1 MAKPTQVEGLS
12 AQTPL
17 AEAARLLTAARL
29 ADARRYVELVE
40 RDCDEVEAVHDLR
53 VATRRLRAA
62 LGLCGSAL
70 DGEAREAKR
79 LQDALGAVRDAQLQ
93 IAWLGEALLSAT
105 EPPGGRARQRDALA
119 ALIEHRQDDLRRA
132 EKRLLEALQRWRET
146 EPRLL
151 GALETLD
158 RKGKLGGH
166 RVRARLRRR
175 LKTLRE
181 RMRDADAS
189 LRADVAHALRIA
201 VKKLRY
207 DAELVQPALQ
217 QQVTAVLEAV
227 EPLQELLGNLHDADV
242 RLEFLEEAAARWP
255 DTRDGVEDL
264 QISELTRRGQL
275 GHELAGRLAQWRDD
289 DKAKK
294 LRALFR

>member
-53 VATRRLRAA
+53 VAMRRLRAA
-62 LGLCGSAL
+62 LGLCGPAL
-70 DGEAREAKR
+70 DGEEREAKR

-105 EPPGGRARQRDALA
+105 EAPGGRARQRDALA

-175 LKTLRE
+175 LKTLHK
-181 RMRDADAS
+181 RMREADAS

-217 QQVTAVLEAV
+217 QQVAAVLEAV

-275 GHELAGRLAQWRDD
+275 AHELAGRLAQWRDD
-289 DKAKK
+289 DKVKH

>member
-1 MAKPTQVEGLS
+1 MAKPTEVEGLS

-17 AEAARLLTAARL
+17 AEAARLWTAARL

-40 RDCDEVEAVHDLR
+40 RDCDQVEAVHDLR
-53 VATRRLRAA
+53 VAMRRLRAA
-62 LGLCGSAL
+62 LGLCGPAL
-70 DGEAREAKR
+70 DGEEREAKQ
-79 LQDALGAVRDAQLQ
+79 LQDALGDVRDAQLQ

-105 EPPGGRARQRDALA
+105 ELPGGRARRRDALA

-132 EKRLLEALQRWRET
+132 EKRLLEALRRWRET

-158 RKGKLGGH
+158 RKGKLGGR
-166 RVRARLRRR
+166 RVRARVRRR
-175 LKTLRE
+175 LKTLRK
-181 RMRDADAS
+181 RMRDAEGA

-207 DAELVQPALQ
+207 DAELVRPALQ
-217 QQVTAVLEAV
+217 QQADAVLEAV

-242 RLEFLEEAAARWP
+242 RLEFLEEAARRWP
-255 DTRDGVEDL
+255 DVRDGLEDL
-264 QISELTRRGQL
+264 RISELTRRGQL
-275 GHELAGRLAQWRDD
+275 AHELAGRIAQWRDD
-289 DKAKK
+289 GKAKQ

>member
-1 MAKPTQVEGLS
+1 MAKPTRVEGLS

-62 LGLCGSAL
+62 LGLCGPVL
-70 DGEAREAKR
+70 DGEEREAKR

-105 EPPGGRARQRDALA
+105 EPLGCRPRQRDALA
-119 ALIEHRQDDLRRA
+119 ALIEHRQDDLRHA
-132 EKRLLEALQRWRET
+132 EKRLLEALRRWRET

-175 LKTLRE
+175 LKALRK

-207 DAELVQPALQ
+207 DAELVQPALPEQ
-217 QQVTAVLEAV
+217 LAAVLEAV
-227 EPLQELLGNLHDADV
+227 EPLQELLGNVHDADV

-255 DTRDGVEDL
+255 DTRDGLEGL

-275 GHELAGRLAQWRDD
+275 AHELAGRLAQWRDD
-289 DKAKK
+289 DKARQ